1 MLATTQ
7 EFVEQ
12 GGKNT
17 SGSDLSNPALFSRI
31 ASIPKTSDEIG
42 EMAKH
47 LAYSVVAGYLEHD
60 RGHLDKSIEGFF
72 QVYLHLFSKISPLRA
87 RRAAELYVE
96 ALVKQDEIENFDGH
110 SAGQIAEDPSWA
122 DVRKILLEFSRTL
135 GIPDN
140 YADETTDFF
149 RYHGVRDKTWV
160 IHCIESENIFM
171 TEAIGN
177 SYWSKMLGSLLIFL
191 TDCHDKHDTTGL
203 QTGIEFATKYFEII
217 LRAKSSAPQKA
228 AVLTA

>member
-1 MLATTQ
+1 
-7 EFVEQ
+7 
-12 GGKNT
+12 
-17 SGSDLSNPALFSRI
+17 LSNPALFSRTV
-31 ASIPKTSDEIG
+31 SPPKSRDEIG
-42 EMAKH
+42 ELAKH

-60 RGHLDKSIEGFF
+60 RGHLDKSVEGFF
-72 QVYLHLFSKISPLRA
+72 QVYLHLFAKVSPLRA

-96 ALVKQDEIENFDGH
+96 ALVKQDEIENSEGH
-110 SAGQIAEDPSWA
+110 SAEQIVGDPLWG

-135 GIPDN
+135 GLSDS

-177 SYWSKMLGSLLIFL
+177 SYWSKMLGSLLILL

-203 QTGIEFATKYFEII
+203 ETGIEFATKYYEII
-217 LRAKSSAPQKA
+217 LRAKSSPSQKVP
-228 AVLTA
+228 VLSA

>member
-1 MLATTQ
+1 LAIVQ

-17 SGSDLSNPALFSRI
+17 TGSNLSNPALFSRNV
-31 ASIPKTSDEIG
+31 STPKSHDEIG
-42 EMAKH
+42 ELAKH

-72 QVYLHLFSKISPLRA
+72 QVYLHLFTKISPLRA

-96 ALVKQDEIENFDGH
+96 ALVKQDEIENVEGH
-110 SAGQIAEDPSWA
+110 SPEQIANDPSWG
-122 DVRKILLEFSRTL
+122 DVRKVLLEFSRTL
-135 GIPDN
+135 GIPDS

-217 LRAKSSAPQKA
+217 LRAKSSATQKA
-228 AVLTA
+228 PVLTA

>member
-1 MLATTQ
+1 
-7 EFVEQ
+7 
-12 GGKNT
+12 
-17 SGSDLSNPALFSRI
+17 LSIPALFSRTV
-31 ASIPKTSDEIG
+31 SPPKSRDEIG
-42 EMAKH
+42 ELAKH

-60 RGHLDKSIEGFF
+60 RGHLDKSVEGFF
-72 QVYLHLFSKISPLRA
+72 QVYLHLFAKVSPLRA

-96 ALVKQDEIENFDGH
+96 ALVKQDEIENSAGH
-110 SAGQIAEDPSWA
+110 SVEQIVSDPLWA
-122 DVRKILLEFSRTL
+122 DVKRILLEFSRTL
-135 GIPDN
+135 GLSDA

-177 SYWSKMLGSLLIFL
+177 SYWSKMLGSLLILL

-203 QTGIEFATKYFEII
+203 ETGIEFATKYFEII
-217 LRAKSSAPQKA
+217 LRAKSSPSQKVS
-228 AVLTA
+228 VLNA

>member
-1 MLATTQ
+1 MATIQ

-12 GGKNT
+12 GGKST
-17 SGSDLSNPALFSRI
+17 TGSNLSNPALFSRTL
-31 ASIPKTSDEIG
+31 SPPKSRDEIG
-42 EMAKH
+42 ELAKH

-72 QVYLHLFSKISPLRA
+72 QVYLHLFAKVSPLRA

-96 ALVKQDEIENFDGH
+96 ALVKQDEIENSEGH
-110 SAGQIAEDPSWA
+110 SAERIVSDPLWG
-122 DVRKILLEFSRTL
+122 DVRKILLEFSGTL
-135 GIPDN
+135 GLPDT

-149 RYHGVRDKTWV
+149 RHHGVRDKTWV

-177 SYWSKMLGSLLIFL
+177 SYWSKMLGSLLILL

-203 QTGIEFATKYFEII
+203 ETGIEFATKYFEII
-217 LRAKSSAPQKA
+217 LRAKSSPSQKA
-228 AVLTA
+228 TVLHA

>member
-1 MLATTQ
+1 LATIQ
-7 EFVEQ
+7 EFIEQ
-12 GGKNT
+12 GGKST
-17 SGSDLSNPALFSRI
+17 TGSNLSNPALFSRTV
-31 ASIPKTSDEIG
+31 SPPKSRDEIG
-42 EMAKH
+42 ELAKH

-60 RGHLDKSIEGFF
+60 RGHLDKSVEGFF
-72 QVYLHLFSKISPLRA
+72 QVYLHLFTKVSPLKA

-96 ALVKQDEIENFDGH
+96 ALVKQDEIENFAGH
-110 SAGQIAEDPSWA
+110 SVDEIVGDHLWG

-135 GIPDN
+135 GLQDT

-149 RYHGVRDKTWV
+149 RCHGVRDKTWV

-177 SYWSKMLGSLLIFL
+177 SYWSKMLGSLLILL

-203 QTGIEFATKYFEII
+203 ETGIEFATKYFEII
-217 LRAKSSAPQKA
+217 LRAKSSPSQRTP
-228 AVLTA
+228 VLRT

>member
-1 MLATTQ
+1 LATIQ

-17 SGSDLSNPALFSRI
+17 AGSDLSNPALFSRTV
-31 ASIPKTSDEIG
+31 SQPKSRDEIG
-42 EMAKH
+42 ELAKH

-60 RGHLDKSIEGFF
+60 RGHLDKSVEGFF
-72 QVYLHLFSKISPLRA
+72 QVYLHLFAKVSPLRA

-96 ALVKQDEIENFDGH
+96 ALVKQDEIENSAGH
-110 SAGQIAEDPSWA
+110 SVEQIVGDPLWA
-122 DVRKILLEFSRTL
+122 DVKRILLEFSRTL
-135 GIPDN
+135 GLADT

-177 SYWSKMLGSLLIFL
+177 SYWSKMLGSLLILL

-203 QTGIEFATKYFEII
+203 ETGIEFATKYFEII
-217 LRAKSSAPQKA
+217 LRAKSSTSQKVP
-228 AVLTA
+228 VLRA